1 MPSPKRF
8 LDRTLVSLAV
18 SWKSGPGDF
27 EYLDRIPKGDFLL
40 SRIKLVLVILSLV
53 GSLNAQIP
61 ISELDPYHQAV
72 VQDILKRKD
81 FSFKTRTSPRRVSLA
96 TVEKLFDRPRLA
108 AAMWRHCQFSP
119 IFYALEMPE
128 QSFFVSDGRGLH
140 GTMTLIYKKPGYR
153 VYIADGRVE
162 AGRMGNPFA
171 VGAKMITVYHYWD
184 GPKGF
189 ESRLET
195 WTALDSALLGALTRP
210 FRGYIQRRQEEFIA
224 YINQNIA
231 QGGEF
236 AELGPDEFRMPLRSE
251 GDPVAIQQFEK
262 VFRKK
267 KPRRGY
273 GQR

>member
-1 MPSPKRF
+1 MNRLITISIAF
-8 LDRTLVSLAV
+8 FTLAV
-18 SWKSGPGDF
+18 G
-27 EYLDRIPKGDFLL
+27 
-40 SRIKLVLVILSLV
+40 LV
-53 GSLNAQIP
+53 AQIP
-61 ISELDPYHQAV
+61 TSELDPYHQAV
-72 VQDILKRKD
+72 VQDIFKRKN
-81 FSFKTRTSPRRVSLA
+81 FSFKTRTKPRHVRMA

-108 AAMWRHCQFSP
+108 SAMWRHCQFSP
-119 IFYALEMPE
+119 IFYAFEMPE
-128 QSFFVSDGRGLH
+128 QSFYVSDGRGLH

-153 VYIADGRVE
+153 IYVADGRVE

-171 VGAKMITVYHYWD
+171 VGAKMVTVYHYWE

-189 ESRLET
+189 ESSLET
-195 WTALDSALLGALTRP
+195 WTALDSALLGAVTRP

-236 AELGPDEFRMPLRSE
+236 AEISPDEFRMPLRSE

-262 VFRKK
+262 VFRK
-267 KPRRGY
+267 RRPQRNY